1 MPPAR
6 ICTRQSPLGKTLNS
20 GEFKWYRSDDAGQE
34 VEYFNTTLEKVKVVK
49 VAPKM
54 HDIKDPSKKKHNHL
68 ELTWVSPGKTES
80 ELRERDKETYQKGRE
95 GQTEEH
101 VWSYTGVCYADHV
114 LGE

>member
-1 MPPAR
+1 MKVLKHAGA
-6 ICTRQSPLGKTLNS
+6 TDAS
-20 GEFKWYRSDDAGQE
+20 GTGI
-34 VEYFNTTLEKVKVVK
+34 TKVVSSG
-49 VAPKM
+49 P
-54 HDIKDPSKKKHNHL
+54 

-80 ELRERDKETYQKGRE
+80 ELHERDKGTYQKGRE